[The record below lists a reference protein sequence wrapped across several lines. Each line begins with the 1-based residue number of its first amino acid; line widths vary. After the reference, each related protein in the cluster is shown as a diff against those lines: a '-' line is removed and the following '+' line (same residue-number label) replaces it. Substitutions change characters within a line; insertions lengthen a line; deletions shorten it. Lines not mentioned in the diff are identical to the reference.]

1 MFLPLVYFVLYME
14 KVQTGFV
21 IEFYSNAC
29 LVRTKDADIP
39 CIAIKDIVVGDVVK
53 IEIVQDSKETKGLIL
68 SKENRKSALQKKEGL
83 KSKTIAA
90 NVTYVGIMVT
100 QEPKTASE
108 FIDKW
113 ILTSLLSNIRPFII
127 NNKIDLEPNEAYIEK
142 LNIYRDL
149 DIKIISISAKNN
161 ININEI
167 KEYLEGKCVVFVGN
181 SGAGK
186 STLTNCL
193 TGKNIKTNSLSNNQG
208 VHTTSISTLYEVEKN
223 IRIIDSPGVRDL
235 PITGWRRNQIIKGFV
250 ELHRL
255 SERCKFNDCNHSNN
269 EGCAILNAL
278 GNGEISKSRYNNFIK
293 FRDAEESE

>member
-1 MFLPLVYFVLYME
+1 MK

-149 DIKIISISAKNN
+149 DIKIIDISAKNN

-255 SERCKFNDCNHSNN
+255 SKRCKFNDCNHSNN

>member
-1 MFLPLVYFVLYME
+1 MYFVLYMK

-208 VHTTSISTLYEVEKN
+208 VHTTSISTLYEVKKN

-235 PITGWRRNQIIKGFV
+235 LITGWRRNQIIKGFV

-255 SERCKFNDCNHSNN
+255 SERCKFNDYNHSNN

-293 FRDAEESE
+293 FRDAEEGE

>member
-1 MFLPLVYFVLYME
+1 MK

-68 SKENRKSALQKKEGL
+68 SKDNRKSALQKKEGL

-208 VHTTSISTLYEVEKN
+208 VHTTSISTLYEVKKN

>member
-1 MFLPLVYFVLYME
+1 ME

-21 IEFYSNAC
+21 IEFYSNGC

-68 SKENRKSALQKKEGL
+68 SKDNRKSALQKKEGL

-161 ININEI
+161 ININDI

-293 FRDAEESE
+293 FRDAEENE

>member
-1 MFLPLVYFVLYME
+1 MYFVLYME

-83 KSKTIAA
+83 KSKIIAA

-113 ILTSLLSNIRPFII
+113 ILTSLLSNIKPFII
-127 NNKIDLEPNEAYIEK
+127 NNKIDLEPNETYIEK

>member
-1 MFLPLVYFVLYME
+1 ME

-113 ILTSLLSNIRPFII
+113 MLTSLLSNIRPFII

-293 FRDAEESE
+293 FRDAEENE

>member
-1 MFLPLVYFVLYME
+1 ME

-21 IEFYSNAC
+21 IEFYSNGC

-100 QEPKTASE
+100 QEPKTSSE

-127 NNKIDLEPNEAYIEK
+127 NNKIDLESNEAYIEK

>member
-1 MFLPLVYFVLYME
+1 MK

-21 IEFYSNAC
+21 IEIYSNAC

-68 SKENRKSALQKKEGL
+68 SKENRKSALHKKEGL

-149 DIKIISISAKNN
+149 DIKIIDISAKNN

>member
-1 MFLPLVYFVLYME
+1 ME

-68 SKENRKSALQKKEGL
+68 SKDNRKSALQKKEGL

-127 NNKIDLEPNEAYIEK
+127 NNKIDLESNEAYIEK

>member
-1 MFLPLVYFVLYME
+1 ME

-161 ININEI
+161 TNINEI

>member
-1 MFLPLVYFVLYME
+1 MK

-208 VHTTSISTLYEVEKN
+208 VHTTSISTLYEVKKN

-293 FRDAEESE
+293 FRNAEESE

>member
-1 MFLPLVYFVLYME
+1 MYFVLYME

-68 SKENRKSALQKKEGL
+68 SRENRKSALQKKEGL

-142 LNIYRDL
+142 LNIYKDL

-167 KEYLEGKCVVFVGN
+167 KEYLEGKCIVFVGN

-293 FRDAEESE
+293 FRDAEENE

>member
-1 MFLPLVYFVLYME
+1 ME

-68 SKENRKSALQKKEGL
+68 SKDNRKSALQKKEGL

-127 NNKIDLEPNEAYIEK
+127 NNKIDLEPDEAYIEK

-293 FRDAEESE
+293 FRDAEENE

>member
-1 MFLPLVYFVLYME
+1 ME

-68 SKENRKSALQKKEGL
+68 SRENRKSALQKKEGL

-293 FRDAEESE
+293 FRDVEESE

>member
-1 MFLPLVYFVLYME
+1 MK

-68 SKENRKSALQKKEGL
+68 SKDNRKSALQKKEGL

-127 NNKIDLEPNEAYIEK
+127 NNKIDLEPNEEYIEK

-208 VHTTSISTLYEVEKN
+208 VHTTSISTLYEVKKN

>member
-1 MFLPLVYFVLYME
+1 ME

-68 SKENRKSALQKKEGL
+68 SKDNRKSALQKKEGL

-293 FRDAEESE
+293 FRDVEESE

>member
-1 MFLPLVYFVLYME
+1 MK

-142 LNIYRDL
+142 LNIYKDL
-149 DIKIISISAKNN
+149 DIKIIDISAKNN

-250 ELHRL
+250 ELHKL
-255 SERCKFNDCNHSNN
+255 SEKCKFNDCNHSNN